1 MDLRIRESF
10 NATKNLS
17 LPRTGISLVVT
28 LSQHV
33 LSENECTIDLSAQ
46 ILKIISILDLSDSI
60 QLVLGS
66 FPAIFRL
73 SISYLLEI
81 KFYLL

>member
-1 MDLRIRESF
+1 M
-10 NATKNLS
+10 
-17 LPRTGISLVVT
+17 
-28 LSQHV
+28 

-66 FPAIFRL
+66 FPAIIRL
-73 SISYLLEI
+73 SISYKLEI

>member
-1 MDLRIRESF
+1 M
-10 NATKNLS
+10 
-17 LPRTGISLVVT
+17 
-28 LSQHV
+28 

-66 FPAIFRL
+66 FPAIIRL
-73 SISYLLEI
+73 SISYQLEI
-81 KFYLL
+81 NFTYCKCSLIMKEVLTS